1 MAFDISSIIES
12 NVSWPHDDESRPL
25 IIGMAGG
32 SGSGKTTIVQSVV
45 DIVGRDLIT
54 LIPHDAYYRDQDH
67 LSYDERTQINYDH
80 PDSLETELL
89 VEHLVALRAGVPI
102 DRPVYDFSTHTRTP
116 ETIRVVPEPVI
127 LVDGILILAEPDLR
141 ALFDLRVYID
151 TDADLRLMRRL
162 QRDILER
169 GRTVDSVLEQ
179 YQRTVRPMHLQF
191 VEPSKRYAD
200 IIVPEGINRGAVGT
214 VTSTIRHFLAV
225 RASTS

>member
-1 MAFDISSIIES
+1 MAFDIASIIET
-12 NVSWPHDDESRPL
+12 NVSWPHEDETRPL

-32 SGSGKTTIVQSVV
+32 SGSGKSTIVQSVV
-45 DIVGRDLIT
+45 DIVGADLIT
-54 LIPHDAYYRDQDH
+54 LIPHDAYYRAQDH
-67 LSYDERTQINYDH
+67 LTYEERTEINYDH

-89 VEHLVALRAGVPI
+89 VEHLEALRAGIPI
-102 DRPVYDFSTHTRTP
+102 DRPVYDFSSHTRTS
-116 ETIRVVPEPVI
+116 ETVRVVPEPVI
-127 LVDGILILAEPDLR
+127 LVDGILILAEPELR
-141 ALFDLRVYID
+141 QLFDLRVYID

-169 GRTVDSVLEQ
+169 GRTVDSVLVQ
-179 YQRTVRPMHLQF
+179 YQSTVRPMHLQF

-225 RASTS
+225 RDSTS